1 MTEPRR
7 APADITHATLSV
19 LFLALLVVS
28 TFWVLRPFLT
38 SMLWALIVCITMWPI
53 LKRLDVIV
61 GGRRWIAVLIMTL
74 TIVLVVFVPV
84 TLALITIVNN
94 ARSITGEIKSLESIP
109 LPPPPGWL
117 GGLPIAGQ
125 SVAAKWS
132 QFVTLDSQQ
141 RSAALTPYAQ
151 TALQW

>member
-1 MTEPRR
+1 MTERPR
-7 APADITHATLSV
+7 ASGDITHATLSV

-28 TFWVLRPFLT
+28 TFWVLRPFVT
-38 SMLWALIVCITMWPI
+38 SILWAMIVCITAWPI
-53 LKRLDVIV
+53 LKRLDSILA
-61 GGRRWIAVLIMTL
+61 GRRGITVLIMTV

-84 TLALITIVNN
+84 TLALITIVDN

-141 RSAALTPYAQ
+141 RS
-151 TALQW
+151 